1 MKEITV
7 SKVLEKQDEN
17 SVRMI
22 KSLLRL
28 KEKIMTIGKKKELT
42 ADQANIISRFNLQ
55 GYSSLEE
62 IAKKKIKEI
71 EEQITSKL
79 QFSHKERLLALI
91 VPDDQRDL
99 YDLIKTHYTEKGFK
113 TFYLDKERVPEF
125 KNSTYLFIS
134 WDIEIKK

>member
-7 SKVLEKQDEN
+7 SKVLEKQDED

-42 ADQANIISRFNLQ
+42 ADQANISRFNLQ

>member
-1 MKEITV
+1 M
-7 SKVLEKQDEN
+7 
-17 SVRMI
+17 
-22 KSLLRL
+22 LR
-28 KEKIMTIGKKKELT
+28 
-42 ADQANIISRFNLQ
+42 
-55 GYSSLEE
+55 
-62 IAKKKIKEI
+62 KKIKEI

-134 WDIEIKK
+134 WDIEIKSNVR

>member
-7 SKVLEKQDEN
+7 SKVLEKQDED

-62 IAKKKIKEI
+62 IAKKKIEEI
-71 EEQITSKL
+71 EGQITSKL

-99 YDLIKTHYTEKGFK
+99 YDLIKTHYTEKDLKLFILTK
-113 TFYLDKERVPEF
+113 KEFQNLRIVHI
-125 KNSTYLFIS
+125 YLFLGTLR
-134 WDIEIKK
+134 

>member
-7 SKVLEKQDEN
+7 SKVLEKQDEDN
-17 SVRMI
+17 VRMI
-22 KSLLRL
+22 NSLLGL
-28 KEKIMTIGKKKELT
+28 KERIMTIGKKKELT

-99 YDLIKTHYTEKGFK
+99 YDLIKTHADRQDTA
-113 TFYLDKERVPEF
+113 
-125 KNSTYLFIS
+125 
-134 WDIEIKK
+134 

>member
-1 MKEITV
+1 
-7 SKVLEKQDEN
+7 
-17 SVRMI
+17 MI
-22 KSLLRL
+22 NSLLGL
-28 KEKIMTIGKKKELT
+28 KERIMTIGKKKELT